1 MSSVRLVRLKTGDKH
16 DVQHGVVRLKAD
28 SSIFPERVGVTPNC
42 SVGLRVSGTKTGKN
56 PERAAFCFSLL
67 FCTLRKGGHKLCFI
81 YSSLLVHCSVRKE
94 WNWMFCRA
102 TPLHEQFPALPTRPC
117 HFTHKQDNLFLRCIH
132 SCLFVLH
139 VIFFSCVLNQTLP
152 RSPSFLHPTIILV
165 FHIHPRLST

>member
-56 PERAAFCFSLL
+56 PETGCFLL
-67 FCTLRKGGHKLCFI
+67 FFAFLHTKKDGHKLCYI
-81 YSSLLVHCSVRKE
+81 HSSLLLHSSVRKE

-117 HFTHKQDNLFLRCIH
+117 HFTHEQDNLFL
-132 SCLFVLH
+132 
-139 VIFFSCVLNQTLP
+139 
-152 RSPSFLHPTIILV
+152 
-165 FHIHPRLST
+165 

>member
-1 MSSVRLVRLKTGDKH
+1 MDLRQACTTNIDESWLVRLKTGDKH

-42 SVGLRVSGTKTGKN
+42 SVGLRVSGTKTGKI
-56 PERAAFCFSLL
+56 PKRAAFCFSLL

-117 HFTHKQDNLFLRCIH
+117 HFTHKQDNL
-132 SCLFVLH
+132 V
-139 VIFFSCVLNQTLP
+139 
-152 RSPSFLHPTIILV
+152 
-165 FHIHPRLST
+165 